1 MFTEIEIIC
10 WVKYL
15 QRFNLADQKLI
26 EQQAAQCK
34 QKLPDNSKDKQP
46 LDEAQMKQRAH
57 ELDLRE
63 NTLIKYAMEVILF
76 VGVAVKNM
84 LTLGQ
89 EKACIWQFLTKTM
102 PTDKDGSP
110 FMYRF

>member
-1 MFTEIEIIC
+1 
-10 WVKYL
+10 
-15 QRFNLADQKLI
+15 
-26 EQQAAQCK
+26 
-34 QKLPDNSKDKQP
+34 
-46 LDEAQMKQRAH
+46 
-57 ELDLRE
+57 LRE
-63 NTLIKYAMEVILF
+63 NALIKYAMEVILF

-102 PTDKDGSP
+102 PIDKDGSP